1 MPGAIES
8 GWLQHQMDNS
18 VNRYWDAI
26 RKGERTVVGL
36 NKYRIKEEIR
46 VKAFKVDPS
55 YEKKQLARLKK
66 VKEERNNE
74 KVRSSLSKIQESVRN
89 GNNVVPP
96 SIEAVK
102 AYATIEEIMNAL
114 FGDKVRAYREVIRAR
129 HRQIAV

>member
-1 MPGAIES
+1 
-8 GWLQHQMDNS
+8 
-18 VNRYWDAI
+18 
-26 RKGERTVVGL
+26 
-36 NKYRIKEEIR
+36 
-46 VKAFKVDPS
+46 
-55 YEKKQLARLKK
+55 

-129 HRQIAV
+129 HRQI